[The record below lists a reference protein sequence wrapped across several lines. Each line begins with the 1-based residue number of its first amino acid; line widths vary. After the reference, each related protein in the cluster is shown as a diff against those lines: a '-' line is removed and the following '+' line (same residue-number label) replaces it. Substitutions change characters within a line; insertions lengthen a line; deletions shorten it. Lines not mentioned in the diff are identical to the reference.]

1 MGYTYDEKT
10 KAWYNGEVKD
20 ENKVTGVFATL
31 ADKTIKEISDDPSGA
46 INGVVLG
53 EALGYTKVTDEEG
66 NITWYN
72 GTTEVTG
79 VIASLVNETIGDIAS
94 KSDEIIN
101 DVLLGDALGYTKVKN
116 GDGTIDHWL
125 DKDGKK
131 VTGALGNLASKKIG
145 EISKDPNFVNNLTLG
160 EVIDIDSSNKI
171 LYALKDTKIGDL
183 STAINDMEIG
193 TVLGYYKVT
202 DEATGAVT
210 WYTDEECTNKAT
222 GITAAL
228 SDITIKDLN
237 ETTLKNKI
245 NTLTLGEVITID
257 DDSNSI
263 LKVLS
268 DKEIGNLSS
277 ALEELYLG
285 EALGYTS
292 TTDGDGKTI
301 WKDKDGV
308 EASGIMA
315 AFVGLKVSEL
325 NDNAK
330 LKEKIEDLTL
340 GDVITINS
348 DSNSILKALENTKIS
363 GLSNAIDGMK
373 LGKVLGY
380 TYDETN
386 KIWCTDADKQ
396 NPATG
401 ITGALSDLTVKEL
414 NDETTLKA
422 KINTLKLGEVITID
436 NNNKILSNLSDTP
449 IGKMSDAINNMQ
461 LGTVL
466 GCYQDTDGKWYT
478 DAEKQNSATGITGAL
493 ADLKISELDDAT
505 LKTKIEGLKLGE
517 VITINENSN
526 SILKVL
532 KNTEISELGTAL
544 DGLYLG
550 DALGYTKVTD
560 DTTGEI
566 TGWTK
571 DGVEA
576 SGIMAAFVGLK
587 VSELNDATLKTQINT
602 LTLGEVITIDNSNKI
617 LYALNDTKISEMS
630 TAINAM
636 QLGTIMGY
644 TYDESAKAWYK
655 GTTAVTGLSAKLAEM
670 TVQAI
675 GENGIKASDFTVGD
689 VFTKTKDGNTDADAF
704 IDFIGTTTSLDE
716 IPSTVTKKFREEL
729 TVGKAIDMG
738 IFGDCFKDDTKA
750 TAMDTYFEKNYPT
763 KCNQAGGAREYWK
776 GLLVS
781 DFLTELVNIAI
792 RYTALTATNP

>member
-1 MGYTYDEKT
+1 M
-10 KAWYNGEVKD
+10 
-20 ENKVTGVFATL
+20 
-31 ADKTIKEISDDPSGA
+31 
-46 INGVVLG
+46 G

-66 NITWYN
+66 NVTWYN

-171 LYALKDTKIGDL
+171 LYALKGTKIGDL

-268 DKEIGNLSS
+268 DKKIGNLSS
-277 ALEELYLG
+277 ALNDLYLG
-285 EALGYTS
+285 EALGYTKV
-292 TTDGDGKTI
+292 TDEEGNVTWYNGEVKE
-301 WKDKDGV
+301 GN

-340 GDVITINS
+340 GDVITINEN
-348 DSNSILKALENTKIS
+348 SNSILKALEDTKIS
-363 GLSNAIDGMK
+363 GLSGAIDGMK

-396 NPATG
+396 NPAIG

-436 NNNKILSNLSDTP
+436 NNNKILSNLSETP
-449 IGKMSDAINNMQ
+449 IGEMSDAINNMQ

-517 VITINENSN
+517 VITIGENSN

-532 KNTEISELGTAL
+532 QNTEISKLGTAL
-544 DGLYLG
+544 DDLYLG

-571 DGVEA
+571 DGKEA

-587 VSELNDATLKTQINT
+587 VSDLNEITLKKQINT
-602 LTLGEVITIDNSNKI
+602 LTLGDVIVIDNSNKI
-617 LYALNDTKISEMS
+617 LYALRDTKISEMS
-630 TAINAM
+630 TGINAM

-644 TYDESAKAWYK
+644 TYDENFKAWYK

-670 TVQAI
+670 TVQEI
-675 GENGIKASDFTVGD
+675 GQNGINASDFTVGD
-689 VFTKTKDGNTDADAF
+689 VFTQTGDSETNAF
-704 IDFIGTTTSLDE
+704 IEFIGTQTTLDA
-716 IPSTVTKKFREEL
+716 IPTTVTNNFKNNL

-738 IFGDCFKDDTKA
+738 IFGDCLSTDEEKD
-750 TAMDTYFEKNYPT
+750 AMDVYFIKNSQGSITTQEAARTYWT
-763 KCNQAGGAREYWK
+763 GMQ
-776 GLLVS
+776 VS
-781 DFLTELVNIAI
+781 KFLGELI
-792 RYTALTATNP
+792 TAALKSS